1 MADLE
6 IHPVSDDRWPD
17 LVELFGTRGDPSWC
31 WCQFFVTTGNGY
43 GKSAERNRAALHDQ
57 VRAAT
62 VPPGLIAYAVEPA
75 ADHRGAGPGATGH
88 GGQVAVGWAQV
99 GPRTTFPRVCE
110 NRAMAKVVDDLDDE
124 SVWAVTCFVVKVGQR
139 RRGVSAALLAAAVG
153 FAREHGASALV
164 GHPVDVGARPGRIPG
179 ADLYHGV
186 LSTFAEAGFTEQ
198 GRTAAHRPV
207 VRLSL

>member
-6 IHPVSDDRWPD
+6 IRPVTPERWGD

-31 WCQFFVTTGNGY
+31 WCQFFLTSGNGY
-43 GKSAERNRAALHDQ
+43 RDSAQHNRAALEEQ
-57 VRAAT
+57 VRTAA
-62 VPPGLIAYAVEPA
+62 VAPGLIAYAAHGAVQGESLA
-75 ADHRGAGPGATGH
+75 SDSAERQADP
-88 GGQVAVGWAQV
+88 VGWVQL
-99 GPRTTFPRVCE
+99 GPRTRFPRVCE
-110 NRAMAKVVDDLDDE
+110 NRSMAAVADDLDDE

-139 RRGVSAALLAAAVG
+139 RRGVAGELLAAAVD

-164 GHPVDVGARPGRIPG
+164 GHPVDVSARPGRVPG

-186 LSTFAEAGFTEQ
+186 ASTFAAAGFAEL

-207 VRLSL
+207 VRLDL